1 MSTTEGFVI
10 QAGARGT
17 VKVLIRSDT
26 GGCIPGAA
34 QMNHCHCSGC
44 SSRITVEASNDI
56 GAGPG
61 DWVRV
66 EHRPGAVIKSVGS
79 LLGVPGAGLLAGW
92 GAGAFLSS
100 GFSVGDPAA
109 FIIGGAVFA
118 AAVVAG
124 VTAYRKMGDETRPYI
139 GRILSKAV
147 SKNMFAQIKDPV
159 CGTDVSP
166 SATSALLDYGGTLYY
181 FCRPACLQAFIREP
195 SRYIGAKMD
204 FGKTGPRPGEI

>member
-56 GAGPG
+56 GASPG

-66 EHRPGAVIKSVGS
+66 DHKPGAVIKSVGS
-79 LLGVPGAGLLAGW
+79 LLGIPGMGLLIGW
-92 GAGAFLSS
+92 GVGAFFSS
-100 GFSVGDPAA
+100 GFSVSDLTA
-109 FIIGGAVFA
+109 FIVGGVVFA
-118 AAVVAG
+118 AAVVVG
-124 VTAYRKMGDETRPYI
+124 VSIFRRMGDETRPFI
-139 GRILSKAV
+139 GRILSHAV
-147 SKNMFAQIKDPV
+147 SDNTFSRIKDPV
-159 CGTDVSP
+159 CGTEVSP
-166 SATSALLDYGGTLYY
+166 SSTSALLDYGGTLYY

-195 SRYIGAKMD
+195 ARYIGATMD
-204 FGKTGPRPGEI
+204 FGKARPRPGGI